1 MGISTVHEIVKEVG
15 EVMWDV
21 LSLEYMHPPSTAQDW
36 KSIAEG
42 FEWRWQFPHCCG
54 ALDSKHCIIQAPSHS
69 GSLYWNYK
77 KSFSIV
83 LLALVDSKYRF
94 IIVNV
99 GAAGMEEIQLLAWH
113 LWMTK
118 FLSPHPRNYHAVTSR
133 LYMHWLAMKHFQVT
147 FICWN
152 HTPRSQNVLQQKHML
167 YSTTDYP
174 GHKWLWSML
183 LVWCLPDSIFSWG
196 EWYWALKLLQQLFLA
211 KPNDPVVQSFEAK
224 LNADLDK
231 ECEEKKG

>member
-77 KSFSIV
+77 KSFSIM

-94 IIVNV
+94 IMVNV
-99 GAAGMEEIQLLAWH
+99 GAAGMEGDSN
-113 LWMTK
+113 T
-118 FLSPHPRNYHAVTSR
+118 FRNSAFG
-133 LYMHWLAMKHFQVT
+133 MAFMDDKIPFPP
-147 FICWN
+147 
-152 HTPRSQNVLQQKHML
+152 TPGI
-167 YSTTDYP
+167 TT
-174 GHKWLWSML
+174 
-183 LVWCLPDSIFSWG
+183 
-196 EWYWALKLLQQLFLA
+196 Q
-211 KPNDPVVQSFEAK
+211 
-224 LNADLDK
+224 
-231 ECEEKKG
+231 